1 MKIILLGPPGA
12 GKGTQAKFICDKFA
26 IPFISTGDMLRAAI
40 AAQTDLGKKIKNIL
54 DTGQLVSDEIIIDL
68 VKERIAQPDC
78 HNGFLLDGFPR
89 TMPQAIALHE
99 AKVAV
104 DYVIAIV
111 VDDEEI
117 VRRMSGRR
125 IHPASG
131 RTYHIQHNPP
141 IISDKDDETG
151 EPLIQRDDDKE
162 EVVRQRLQVYHAQT
176 QPLIDYYQSLKEV
189 KMFNVDGSKSIAK
202 VKEDILH
209 ALTKEIGLSH

>member
-89 TMPQAIALHE
+89 TMPQAIALHA
-99 AKVAV
+99 AKIKI
-104 DYVIAIV
+104 DYIIAIV
-111 VDDEEI
+111 MDDEEI
-117 VRRMSGRR
+117 VKRMSGRR
-125 IHPASG
+125 IHSASG

-141 IISDKDDETG
+141 VIPDKDDETG

-189 KMFNVDGSKSIAK
+189 KMFNVDGSKSIAE
-202 VKEDILH
+202 VKEDIFQ
-209 ALTKEIGLSH
+209 ALTRKN